1 MMLTWR
7 RSSLAAAAPIRR
19 LRAAGR
25 LFGAQVEPVAMCD
38 QRYGYGPWRFRHR
51 GDLHRVCRVEGV
63 RVEAAR
69 WGRAARRY
77 FTVRCADG
85 AYHTLFQDL
94 RAGTWHIEP

>member
-7 RSSLAAAAPIRR
+7 RSSLATATPIRR
-19 LRAAGR
+19 MLAAGR
-25 LFGAQVEPVAMCD
+25 LFSAGAEPVAMCD

-51 GDLHRVCRVEGV
+51 GTLYRVCRVESV

-69 WGRAARRY
+69 RGRAARRY

-85 AYHTLFQDL
+85 ASHTLFQDL